1 MGRGH
6 SSLRP
11 RPYRIVSILLFPTYG
26 MQRVRRGNG
35 PKIKKERQG
44 MRYVVLCG
52 LCMCLAYRLGDS
64 RGRMDCEHMQS
75 VERNKSERA
84 HRSIQADVSRVVI
97 ATPTDDIRR
106 MLRENYTIA
115 E

>member
-1 MGRGH
+1 MK
-6 SSLRP
+6 
-11 RPYRIVSILLFPTYG
+11 YAILF
-26 MQRVRRGNG
+26 MF
-35 PKIKKERQG
+35 
-44 MRYVVLCG
+44 VLCG
-52 LCMCLAYRLGDS
+52 LCMCLAYRLGDY

-84 HRSIQADVSRVVI
+84 QRSIQADVSRVVI